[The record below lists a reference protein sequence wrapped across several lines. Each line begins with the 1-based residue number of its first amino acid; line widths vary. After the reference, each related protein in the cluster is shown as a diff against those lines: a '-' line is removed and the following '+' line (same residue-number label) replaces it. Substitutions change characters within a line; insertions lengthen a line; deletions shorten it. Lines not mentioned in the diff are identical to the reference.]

1 VSAETGSVTRAALLD
16 AAEVCLEQFG
26 SGKLLMNDVARR
38 AGFSRP
44 TLYRHFADRDAL
56 IRGVRTRRSER
67 IARRARR
74 HIDRQRTW
82 EAKVVE
88 GMLFLVEHGRA
99 DAHLPADPETARGIA
114 DRVWI
119 PVLVAGGHGDDER
132 LDETLDWFAHVN
144 LQMQAR
150 LDDDEGPDARDRVRT
165 LIRRFVLPAF
175 TEPAGTRRAA
185 DRGVAG

>member
-1 VSAETGSVTRAALLD
+1 MSAVTGSGTRAALLD
-16 AAEVCLEQFG
+16 AAEVSLEQVG
-26 SGKLLMNDVARR
+26 SGKPLMNDVARR

-44 TLYRHFADRDAL
+44 TLYRHFPDRDAL
-56 IRGVRTRRSER
+56 IRGVRTRRSEL

-74 HIDRQRTW
+74 HIARQRTW
-82 EAKVVE
+82 EDKVVE

-119 PVLVAGGHGDDER
+119 PVLVAGGHGDEER
-132 LDETLDWFAHVN
+132 LDDTLLWFAHVN
-144 LQMQAR
+144 VQMQAR
-150 LDDDEGPDARDRVRT
+150 LDDDEGPDARDRVRS

-175 TEPAGTRRAA
+175 TEPAAPRRTARR
-185 DRGVAG
+185 DVAG